1 MAEDFMSGHS
11 KWNNIKRKKEAADG
25 AKAKVF
31 TRIGREIS
39 VCVKEG
45 GPDPASNSKLKDLI
59 SKAKANNVPNDNIDR
74 IIKKAAG
81 EGDKNNY
88 ETMVYEGYGP
98 GGVAV
103 IVECLTDNKNRT
115 AGDVRHY
122 FDKFGGNMGTTGC
135 VSFMFTRK
143 GIIILENEG
152 CDEDKLME
160 DCFEAGTDDFN
171 VDGESIEVSTD
182 PNSVY
187 AISDK
192 LREMGYSVISA
203 EDSMVPSTYTTLSD
217 EEQIRH
223 MNLLLEAL
231 DDNDDVQQVYHNWD
245 MPQEDSED

>member
-1 MAEDFMSGHS
+1 MAEDLMSGHS

-160 DCFEAGTDDFN
+160 DCFEAGADDFN

>member
-1 MAEDFMSGHS
+1 MSGHS

-81 EGDKNNY
+81 DGDKNNY
-88 ETMVYEGYGP
+88 ETMIYEGYGP

-143 GIIILENEG
+143 GVIVLENDG

-160 DCFEAGTDDFN
+160 DCFEAGANDFN
-171 VDGESIEVSTD
+171 VDDDSIEVTAD
-182 PNSVY
+182 PNDVY
-187 AISDK
+187 KVAEALK
-192 LREMGYSVISA
+192 GMGYTVVSA
-203 EDSMVPSTYTTLSD
+203 EDTMVPSTYTTLTD
-217 EEQIRH
+217 ENH
-223 MNLLLEAL
+223 LKFMNLLLEAL
-231 DDNDDVQQVYHNWD
+231 DDNDDVQEVYHNWD
-245 MPQEDSED
+245 MPEEPEED

>member
-1 MAEDFMSGHS
+1 MSGHS

-25 AKAKVF
+25 AKAKIF

-88 ETMVYEGYGP
+88 ETMIYEGYGP

-122 FDKFGGNMGTTGC
+122 FDKFGGNLGTTGC

-143 GIIILENEG
+143 GVIVLENEG

-160 DCFEAGTDDFN
+160 DCFEAGANDFN
-171 VDGESIEVSTD
+171 VDEDAIEVTAD
-182 PNSVY
+182 PNEVY
-187 AISDK
+187 KVAEALK
-192 LREMGYSVISA
+192 GMGYTVVSA
-203 EDSMVPSTYTTLSD
+203 EDTMVPSTYTTLTD
-217 EEQIRH
+217 ENH
-223 MNLLLEAL
+223 LKFMNLLLEAL

-245 MPQEDSED
+245 MPEEPDED